1 MASHIVHKQQVT
13 LNLPKREDA
22 HTFQNRV
29 SDLLRNELS
38 ASMEAVFDELFPTT
52 DIIRIDSL
60 HLDLGK
66 IEVLNFEQEF
76 KTHFI
81 EELRKSLSSK
91 QSKLADENTEEVLR
105 PEQSLIK
112 AFIYFLEN
120 GYLPWYSP
128 VENMADWSNEILTS
142 LSEKKDLYFF
152 NWLYDNYID
161 RPVILQRLI
170 LQYDNAFLAQLIS
183 IISPGTVES
192 WNAIYSDLKIFINS
206 FIKDALPVRNE
217 IWKYIFHA
225 LLSHH
230 VLENKIALSGTKD
243 RELILQSLSL
253 LANHFNVSSHEITT
267 SLENRIKK
275 SLKTNIVKQAFQDL
289 KSLLISQEGFKQDM
303 DNPMLTNNDRET
315 EVNNTY
321 NEKKE
326 IITDKLKGN
335 TEESSTFNEEEE
347 IITNKPKDDS
357 ETSRAKNADP
367 IGSDK
372 GKVTHK
378 TETEDTHD
386 TTNKPNDISKEKTHR
401 DTGQRNVREEKTDKD
416 KGKKDVKEEKIKEEH
431 ENHKIHHSDNQVEI
445 LSRQR
450 EIPEERFNKNK
461 KENNTGQLLPNN
473 KKDTGII
480 EAETLY
486 IKGSGIVIL
495 HYFLS
500 PYFNDLGL
508 LTDGKFID
516 DTTHQRAVLL
526 LHYLATGKAKAAEFD
541 LTLSKIL
548 CGYPILETLPAAI
561 ILTKK
566 EKTES
571 KRLLEAVINH
581 WSPLKNTSIK
591 GLRNAFFERDG
602 KLTKKENGW
611 LLTVEQRTIDVLLGK
626 LPWGYSTIRLPWMQ
640 EILNVDWY

>member
-13 LNLPKREDA
+13 LNFPKREGA
-22 HTFQNRV
+22 HAFQNRV

-38 ASMEAVFDELFPTT
+38 ASMEVVFDELFPTT

-91 QSKLADENTEEVLR
+91 RSKLADENTEEVLR

-128 VENMADWSNEILTS
+128 VENMVDWSNKILTS

-192 WNAIYSDLKIFINS
+192 WNAIYSDLKVFINN
-206 FIKDALPVRNE
+206 FIKDDLPVRNE
-217 IWKYIFHA
+217 IWKYIFLA
-225 LLSHH
+225 LLSPN
-230 VLENKIALSGTKD
+230 VLDNKIALSGTKD

-253 LANHFNVSSHEITT
+253 LANHFNISSHEITT

-275 SLKTNIVKQAFQDL
+275 TLKTNIVKQAFQDL
-289 KSLLISQEGFKQDM
+289 KSFLISQEGFKQDM
-303 DNPMLTNNDRET
+303 DNPMLTNNHREI
-315 EVNNTY
+315 EVNNPY

-326 IITDKLKGN
+326 IITDKLKAN
-335 TEESSTFNEEEE
+335 TEESGTYNEEEE
-347 IITNKPKDDS
+347 IVTNKPKDDS
-357 ETSRAKNADP
+357 ETNRAKNANS

-372 GKVTHK
+372 GKETHK
-378 TETEDTHD
+378 AETDDTRNA
-386 TTNKPNDISKEKTHR
+386 TNKPNDIDIEKISHDIR
-401 DTGQRNVREEKTDKD
+401 EKKDIREEKI
-416 KGKKDVKEEKIKEEH
+416 EEER
-431 ENHKIHHSDNQVEI
+431 ENSKTHHADNQDAPS
-445 LSRQR
+445 LKQQR
-450 EIPEERFNKNK
+450 KISEERLNKSKTTGATERLLPKNK
-461 KENNTGQLLPNN
+461 KH
-473 KKDTGII
+473 TGII
-480 EAETLY
+480 DAETLY

-508 LTDGKFID
+508 LADGKFID
-516 DTTHQRAVLL
+516 DTTHQRAILL
-526 LHYLATGKAKAAEFD
+526 LHYLATGKTKAAEFD

-548 CGYPILETLPAAI
+548 CGYPISETLPAAI
-561 ILTKK
+561 ILTRK
-566 EKTES
+566 EKAES

-581 WSPLKNTSIK
+581 WSPLKNTSVK
-591 GLRNAFFERDG
+591 GLRAAFFERDG
-602 KLTKKENGW
+602 KLTQKENGW

>member
-13 LNLPKREDA
+13 LNLPKREEA
-22 HTFQNRV
+22 HAFQNRV
-29 SDLLRNELS
+29 SDLLRNELC

-52 DIIRIDSL
+52 DSIRIDSL
-60 HLDLGK
+60 VLDLGK
-66 IEVLNFEQEF
+66 IEALNFEQEF

-81 EELRKSLSSK
+81 EELRKNLSSK
-91 QSKLADENTEEVLR
+91 KSKQADENTEEVLR

-128 VENMADWSNEILTS
+128 VENMADWSNEILTA
-142 LSEKKDLYFF
+142 LSEKKDPYFF
-152 NWLYDNYID
+152 NWLSDNYVDEPI
-161 RPVILQRLI
+161 ILQRLI
-170 LQYDNAFLAQLIS
+170 LQYDNVFLTQLIS
-183 IISPGTVES
+183 IISPATDES
-192 WNAIYSDLKIFINS
+192 WNAIYRDLEIFITNCT
-206 FIKDALPVRNE
+206 KKHLPVRNE

-225 LLSHH
+225 LLSPH
-230 VLENKIALSGTKD
+230 VLENKIALSVTKD
-243 RELILQSLSL
+243 KELILQSLSL
-253 LANHFNVSSHEITT
+253 LANHFNISSHEITT
-267 SLENRIKK
+267 SMENRIKQ

-289 KSLLISQEGFKQDM
+289 KSLLISEEGFRQDM
-303 DNPMLTNNDRET
+303 DDHMVTSKHRET

-321 NEKKE
+321 NKKKE

-335 TEESSTFNEEEE
+335 TEESSTYNEEEE
-347 IITNKPKDDS
+347 ITTNKSENNS
-357 ETSRAKNADP
+357 ETNRAKNIDS
-367 IGSDK
+367 ININK
-372 GKVTHK
+372 GKKTHK
-378 TETEDTHD
+378 VETDDTHD
-386 TTNKPNDISKEKTHR
+386 ITNKPNDICKEKTHK
-401 DTGQRNVREEKTDKD
+401 DTGQRNVREEKTHKD
-416 KGKKDVKEEKIKEEH
+416 KGQKNVREEKIKEEH

-450 EIPEERFNKNK
+450 EIQAERFNKNK
-461 KENNTGQLLPNN
+461 KENNTGQFLPNN
-473 KKDTGII
+473 KKHTGII

-486 IKGSGIVIL
+486 IKNSGIVIL

-508 LTDGKFID
+508 LADGKFID

-526 LHYLATGKAKAAEFD
+526 LHYLATGKIKAAEFD

-548 CGYPILETLPAAI
+548 CGYPIQETLPAVI

-566 EKTES
+566 EKAES
-571 KRLLEAVINH
+571 KRLLEAIIDH
-581 WSPLKNTSIK
+581 WSPLKNTSVK

-602 KLTKKENGW
+602 TLTKKENGW

>member
-22 HTFQNRV
+22 HAFQNRV
-29 SDLLRNELS
+29 GDLLHNELS
-38 ASMEAVFDELFPTT
+38 TSMEVVFDELFPTT

-66 IEVLNFEQEF
+66 IEAPNFEQEF
-76 KTHFI
+76 KTHFV
-81 EELRKSLSSK
+81 EELRKSLLSK
-91 QSKLADENTEEVLR
+91 KSKLADENTEEVLR

-128 VENMADWSNEILTS
+128 VKGMADWSNEILTA
-142 LSEKKDLYFF
+142 LSEKKDPYFF
-152 NWLYDNYID
+152 NWLGDNYID

-192 WNAIYSDLKIFINS
+192 WNAIYSDLKIFINN
-206 FIKDALPVRNE
+206 FIKDNLPVRNE

-225 LLSHH
+225 LLSPR
-230 VLENKIALSGTKD
+230 VLENKIALSATKD
-243 RELILQSLSL
+243 RELILQSLNL
-253 LANHFNVSSHEITT
+253 LTNHFNISSHDITT
-267 SLENRIKK
+267 QLENRIKK
-275 SLKTNIVKQAFQDL
+275 SLKTSAVKNAFQGL
-289 KSLLISQEGFKQDM
+289 KSLLRSQDGFRQDM
-303 DNPMLTNNDRET
+303 DDPMVMNKHRET

-321 NEKKE
+321 HEREE
-326 IITDKLKGN
+326 IIMNKLKDN
-335 TEESSTFNEEEE
+335 TGESSTYNEEED
-347 IITNKPKDDS
+347 IIANKSKDNS
-357 ETSRAKNADP
+357 ETNRAKNAAP
-367 IGSDK
+367 ISNDK
-372 GKVTHK
+372 GKETHRA
-378 TETEDTHD
+378 ETDDTRD
-386 TTNKPNDISKEKTHR
+386 ATNKPNDISI
-401 DTGQRNVREEKTDKD
+401 
-416 KGKKDVKEEKIKEEH
+416 EKI
-431 ENHKIHHSDNQVEI
+431 NHKIRKRDIREENIEEERENSKTHHADNQGDPS
-445 LSRQR
+445 LKQQR
-450 EIPEERFNKNK
+450 KVAEEELNKNK
-461 KENNTGQLLPNN
+461 KGNNIEQILPKS
-473 KKDTGII
+473 KKYTGII

-486 IKGSGIVIL
+486 IKNSGIVIL

-508 LTDGKFID
+508 LADGKFID

-526 LHYLATGKAKAAEFD
+526 LYYLATGKNKAAEFD
-541 LTLSKIL
+541 LTLSKVL
-548 CGYPILETLPAAI
+548 CGYPISETLPSAI

-571 KRLLEAVINH
+571 KRLLEAIIDH
-581 WSPLKNTSIK
+581 WSPLKNTSVK

-602 KLTKKENGW
+602 RLTKKENGW
-611 LLTVEQRTIDVLLGK
+611 LLTIEQKTIDVLLGK